1 MSPSGHLRRSTS
13 IAVRSAVTNCWS
25 MKPSLMPPLAWRN
38 SAVNIRAGCPRLGV
52 QDVTAILWS
61 TSIKSHSPP
70 RGRYVHH
77 IPSNRT
83 VPVRKG
89 DPLSDLY
96 LRPIRSTSMFHQRLP
111 SPRATTG
118 AMGDPPPRLHGSP
131 EVHHLRQWAHPTTN
145 AHAKARR
152 AAITGSACRRQPP
165 LVHEAG
171 AHIVGLLFERHASR

>member
-70 RGRYVHH
+70 RGRYVQ
-77 IPSNRT
+77 
-83 VPVRKG
+83 VREQ
-89 DPLSDLY
+89 LRLY
-96 LRPIRSTSMFHQRLP
+96 LVFGP
-111 SPRATTG
+111 A
-118 AMGDPPPRLHGSP
+118 AAAVGDVEQEGDQGIL
-131 EVHHLRQWAHPTTN
+131 
-145 AHAKARR
+145 
-152 AAITGSACRRQPP
+152 
-165 LVHEAG
+165 
-171 AHIVGLLFERHASR
+171 

>member
-70 RGRYVHH
+70 RGRYVQQ
-77 IPSNRT
+77 
-83 VPVRKG
+83 VRGAAQTLVNKG
-89 DPLSDLY
+89 DLLPEDVAWVEEGAVRRSDLF
-96 LRPIRSTSMFHQRLP
+96 R
-111 SPRATTG
+111 G
-118 AMGDPPPRLHGSP
+118 
-131 EVHHLRQWAHPTTN
+131 
-145 AHAKARR
+145 
-152 AAITGSACRRQPP
+152 
-165 LVHEAG
+165 
-171 AHIVGLLFERHASR
+171 